1 MQLPPELLAKLT
13 EFSSNGFMLFITQDH
28 GIDCYCH
35 VDNEISK
42 MAIQD
47 HALKLLAAQNEIDGQ
62 LMFNSLVEN
71 MEAEMKAAKPKR
83 RKKGG
88 GDNPPA

>member
-1 MQLPPELLAKLT
+1 MQLPPELLSKLT
-13 EFSSNGFMLFITQDH
+13 EFSSNGFLLFISQDH
-28 GIDCYCH
+28 GVDCYCH

-47 HALKLLAAQNEIDGQ
+47 HALKLLAAQHEIDGQ

-71 MEAEMKAAKPKR
+71 MEAEMKAARPKR

-88 GDNPPA
+88 DDNPPA

>member
-1 MQLPPELLAKLT
+1 
-13 EFSSNGFMLFITQDH
+13 MLFITQDH

-42 MAIQD
+42 MAIQG
-47 HALKLLAAQNEIDGQ
+47 HALKLLSAQNEIDGQ

-71 MEAEMKAAKPKR
+71 MEAEMKAARPKR

-88 GDNPPA
+88 GGDNPPV